1 MSKVKE
7 INEYIKNIPNETYLK
22 ETDYDKNLMKEL
34 YDIEKKPFVID
45 YKKND
50 NNQILDSELDSES
63 DSELE
68 LSTISDSTR
77 GGKKIK
83 KRKSLKRKTM
93 KSKKTK
99 KSRKTKKTRK
109 SKKRNSRRKSYN

>member
-7 INEYIKNIPNETYLK
+7 INEYIKNIPNEIYLK
-22 ETDYDKNLMKEL
+22 ETDYDTNLMKEL
-34 YDIEKKPFVID
+34 YDTEKKPFVID

-50 NNQILDSELDSES
+50 NNQILDSES

-83 KRKSLKRKTM
+83 KSNKRKTM

>member
-50 NNQILDSELDSES
+50 NNQILDSES

-99 KSRKTKKTRK
+99 KTKKSRKTKKTRK